1 MKIAYIGDILNNG
14 KFLQT
19 IGTSIIYLLSSLECV
34 EEIGIY
40 CPFENNSIEFVTF
53 PKKVKI
59 YPTYQY
65 DNPISIMKVLKLR
78 NNKYDYILFNI
89 LPTGF
94 GSNNISNIIGLCL
107 PIFMKISARNRN
119 IRIIYHNSVYTND
132 VKKLGYNSLYNFI
145 RATFLGLF
153 ERFIFKHI
161 NTYVFLNL
169 YKDRITNAIGKN
181 KVSVLNG
188 RYLEALTTVFIN
200 GVENSEYIE
209 HTNNNTIPV
218 VLMHGSWGPQKN
230 LELGLKTLERIRSN
244 GIQFRLI
251 ITGGINHHF
260 PEYKIEFEEIMT
272 RYKEII
278 NDYRGYVKEKDLL
291 SLFTETNLLLLPY
304 NTPGGHSGVLE
315 QSLFFQIPTVAI
327 DFPEY
332 REQTLGYDFIDLVS
346 FDNFYDKVLDNLINK
361 KNIKTEIKIPINMK
375 VIEAK
380 MDIIKILEG
389 N

>member
-1 MKIAYIGDILNNG
+1 MKIAYVGDILNNG

-19 IGTSIIYLLSSLECV
+19 VGTSIIYLLSSLECV
-34 EEIGIY
+34 EELDVY
-40 CPFENNSIEFVTF
+40 CPFENNTVESVTF
-53 PKKVKI
+53 PEKVKI

-78 NNKYDYILFNI
+78 NKKYDRIILNL

-94 GSNNISNIIGLCL
+94 GTKNISNIIGLCL
-107 PIFMKISARNRN
+107 PIFMKISAKNRN

-132 VKKLGYNSLYNFI
+132 VKKLGYNSLYDTI
-145 RATFLGLF
+145 RATFLGLL
-153 ERFIFKHI
+153 ERFTFKHI
-161 NTYVFLNL
+161 NTYVFLDL
-169 YKDRITNAIGKN
+169 YRDRITNAVGKN
-181 KVSVLNG
+181 KVSVING

-200 GVENSEYIE
+200 KVEDSKYMEK
-209 HTNNNTIPV
+209 NNNQIPV

-230 LELGLKTLERIRSN
+230 LELGLKTLERIRNN

-251 ITGGINHHF
+251 ITGGINNHF
-260 PEYKIEFEEIMT
+260 PEYKIEFEKLIT

-278 NDYRGYVKEKDLL
+278 NDYKGYVKEKDLL

-315 QSLFFQIPTVAI
+315 QALFFQIPTVAI

-332 REQTLGYDFIDLVS
+332 REQTRGCNFIDLAS
-346 FDNFYDKVLDNLINK
+346 FDNFYDKVLENLINN
-361 KNIKTEIKIPINMK
+361 KNTKTKIKIPVNIK
-375 VIEAK
+375 VKEAK
-380 MDIIKILEG
+380 IDIIKILE
-389 N
+389 

>member
-1 MKIAYIGDILNNG
+1 MKIAYVGDILNNG

-19 IGTSIIYLLSSLECV
+19 TGTPIIYLLSSLEYV
-34 EEIGIY
+34 EEIDVY
-40 CPFENNSIEFVTF
+40 CPFKNNTVESVTF

-59 YPTYQY
+59 YPAYQY
-65 DNPISIMKVLKLR
+65 DNSISIMRVLRLINK
-78 NNKYDYILFNI
+78 KYDRIIFNI

-94 GSNNISNIIGLCL
+94 GSKNISNIIGLCL
-107 PIFMKISARNRN
+107 PIFMKISAKNRD

-132 VKKLGYNSLYNFI
+132 VKKLGYNSLYNTI
-145 RATFLGLF
+145 RATFLGLL
-153 ERFIFKHI
+153 ESFIFKHI
-161 NTYVFLNL
+161 NTYVFLYL
-169 YKDRITNAIGKN
+169 YKDRITDAIGNN

-200 GVENSEYIE
+200 KVENYEYIE
-209 HTNNNTIPV
+209 KNNNQIPV

-230 LELGLKTLERIRSN
+230 LELGLKTMERIRNN

-251 ITGGINHHF
+251 ITGDINSHF
-260 PEYKIEFEEIMT
+260 PKYKIEFKRIIT

-315 QSLFFQIPTVAI
+315 QALFFQVPTVAI

-332 REQTLGYDFIDLVS
+332 REQIQGCNFIDLAS
-346 FDNFYDKVLDNLINK
+346 FDNFYDKVLENLINN
-361 KNIKTEIKIPINMK
+361 KNIKTKIKIPIDIK
-375 VIEAK
+375 VREAK
-380 MDIIKILEG
+380 MNIIKILE
-389 N
+389 